1 VQAGRP
7 DRAGCHQSRR
17 EPKQPTAPALHSDTP
32 VNKKWTFTIERPR
45 QSNVINAHQRRS
57 SNGWQCSVAS
67 SDIGLHGNMNRT
79 IIRSGGPSVSK
90 SDRTNTDRKDG
101 VPRTLTSI
109 PLTDPHALSAEPS
122 IGELVKDATAQ
133 MSTLVRAE
141 VELARA
147 EITRDVKK
155 GLTGS
160 VFFIAAL
167 VVLFYSTFFFFFFLA
182 ELLDTWIWRWAAF
195 LIVFGIMVVVT
206 IALALFGYL
215 KVRRIRGPQ
224 QTIESVKETRSA
236 LTPGQDKSSPPAL
249 HSAQGGTPA
258 DPSGW

>member
-1 VQAGRP
+1 
-7 DRAGCHQSRR
+7 
-17 EPKQPTAPALHSDTP
+17 
-32 VNKKWTFTIERPR
+32 
-45 QSNVINAHQRRS
+45 
-57 SNGWQCSVAS
+57 
-67 SDIGLHGNMNRT
+67 M
-79 IIRSGGPSVSK
+79 
-90 SDRTNTDRKDG
+90 
-101 VPRTLTSI
+101 
-109 PLTDPHALSAEPS
+109 TDPHALSAEPS

-206 IALALFGYL
+206 VALALFGYL

-236 LTPGQDKSSPPAL
+236 LTPGQDKSSATGAAFGAGRRRPPIPRVGRWPHQIRRSPVSRVHGAIWTC
-249 HSAQGGTPA
+249 TPTA
-258 DPSGW
+258 FGFTSSRRHRTTRTPPPPRRRGRW

>member
-1 VQAGRP
+1 MSV
-7 DRAGCHQSRR
+7 
-17 EPKQPTAPALHSDTP
+17 
-32 VNKKWTFTIERPR
+32 
-45 QSNVINAHQRRS
+45 
-57 SNGWQCSVAS
+57 SNG
-67 SDIGLHGNMNRT
+67 
-79 IIRSGGPSVSK
+79 
-90 SDRTNTDRKDG
+90 DRRNG
-101 VPRTLTSI
+101 VPNTITSI
-109 PLTDPHALSAEPS
+109 PLMDPNVLPADAS
-122 IGELVKDATAQ
+122 IGDLVKEATTQ
-133 MSTLVRAE
+133 VSTLVRAE

-147 EITRDVKK
+147 EITRDVKR

-160 VFFIAAL
+160 VLFIAAL

-206 IALALFGYL
+206 VALALFGYL

-236 LTPGQDKSSPPAL
+236 LTPGQDKSSAPAL